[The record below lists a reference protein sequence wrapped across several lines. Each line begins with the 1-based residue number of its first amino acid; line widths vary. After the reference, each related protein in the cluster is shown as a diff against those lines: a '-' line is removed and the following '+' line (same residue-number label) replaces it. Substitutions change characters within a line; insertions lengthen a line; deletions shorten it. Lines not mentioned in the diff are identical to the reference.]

1 MTAFPER
8 FDAVVDH
15 LTLAGRA
22 SSWANQR
29 RPSSSTL
36 TDTSVHRGRASKRIG
51 ERIRRAGTQGC
62 RGVGSAALGST
73 RLRRQVGPPAAV
85 AGGLLG
91 VVGVDPNARDGRVP
105 ARQRSRRRR
114 VVRLR
119 RRVGSDG
126 CWGYRR
132 FRSFPIPLSAL
143 TLCVHWWSS
152 LENCW
157 RARAVSAR
165 SSMSASMS
173 ERAWSWWRRAKS
185 RPWRVSIRA
194 SMPVRACTASI

>member
-1 MTAFPER
+1 MPSWIISR
-8 FDAVVDH
+8 WP
-15 LTLAGRA
+15 GRA

-36 TDTSVHRGRASKRIG
+36 TDTSVHRGRASTRSG

-73 RLRRQVGPPAAV
+73 RLRRQGGAPRRRRR
-85 AGGLLG
+85 GGLLG

-132 FRSFPIPLSAL
+132 FRSFSHPLCLLSPCVFTGGPRWKIVGGSVPSRPARRSSRRFPSAL
-143 TLCVHWWSS
+143 GVGGGGP
-152 LENCW
+152 
-157 RARAVSAR
+157 
-165 SSMSASMS
+165 
-173 ERAWSWWRRAKS
+173 S
-185 RPWRVSIRA
+185 RGPGA
-194 SMPVRACTASI
+194 